1 MSISEGAI
9 VILTAVAICLTAVFT
24 IEVEAWWKARKAE
37 KKRRDGDA

>member
-9 VILTAVAICLTAVFT
+9 VILTAIAIYLVAVLT

-37 KKRRDGDA
+37 TKRRGDA